1 MTWSM
6 MPTELSRAGTTSKPH
21 HYKHKLQKTKD
32 LPKTWVFRGKQF
44 EDFRRKKNTSG
55 PDQTTPWN
63 TRPLEKLLKRDLV
76 TRQKKTDEKVKGAF
90 R

>member
-1 MTWSM
+1 MTWSLT
-6 MPTELSRAGTTSKPH
+6 PAEISRAGTKSKPQL
-21 HYKHKLQKTKD
+21 YKHKLQKTKD
-32 LPKTWVFRGKQF
+32 LPKTWGLRGEQLKIS
-44 EDFRRKKNTSG
+44 DKKNTSG